1 MTERM
6 SEFVI
11 PNLSDITDL
20 GSERRKTGNCISCR
34 AARKL
39 HARTHQFTKLLR
51 SLLIYQSHCGFRHL
65 KPSNRRIIRRGDDV
79 NDRVSDPG
87 YVKRSSVHD
96 LLLSVDV
103 GLWRLAGKRIYPVH
117 RFLRA
122 AKREEMRLDQA
133 KVGLSGS
140 YSGYAAY
147 NFRRLE
153 TRKKSANTGDLRRQG
168 TCGIRNTADSS
179 KLCHA
184 FPARRP
190 SEADV
195 HRCAYAVRAKALRVS
210 NDDVRGEA
218 KLTDKP
224 AFKTLFGRKSELALE
239 LTFEHRVGDPRVWF
253 RVGCEPDLPEAMSR
267 KKPRFQHRT
276 AGCEISGRG
285 MDIPAEQ

>member
-1 MTERM
+1 M

-20 GSERRKTGNCISCR
+20 GSERRKTGNSISCR

-51 SLLIYQSHCGFRHL
+51 SLLIYQRHCSFRHL
-65 KPSNRRIIRRGDDV
+65 KPSNRRIIRGGDDV

-96 LLLSVDV
+96 LLLSVDG

-117 RFLRA
+117 RLLRA
-122 AKREEMRLDQA
+122 ATRGERRLDP
-133 KVGLSGS
+133 
-140 YSGYAAY
+140 
-147 NFRRLE
+147 
-153 TRKKSANTGDLRRQG
+153 ANTGDLRRQG
-168 TCGIRNTADSS
+168 TCGIRNAADSS

-195 HRCAYAVRAKALRVS
+195 YRCAYAVRAKALRVS

-239 LTFEHRVGDPRVWF
+239 LTFEHRVGDPRVRF
-253 RVGCEPDLPEAMSR
+253 RVGCETDLPEAMSR

-276 AGCEISGRG
+276 AGCEIPGRG